1 MIRRAGWLSAVLT
14 AYLGAVAGL
23 AAEPYQV
30 GDVFQPPP
38 GSDQHGKAFE
48 VKSGD
53 FRAVLFDTPGESGDA
68 EPPKDPQWFDKN
80 RALLLVNIS
89 GFSGFK
95 RRIARGRMESKPF
108 RILVVEDAVA
118 AAKFPRQ
125 KGKFTVLRLDEKG
138 AITQIQFAAPGKE
151 LQDLFAPDAR

>member
-1 MIRRAGWLSAVLT
+1 MIRRAAWLSAVLT
-14 AYLGAVAGL
+14 VYLGAVTGL
-23 AAEPYQV
+23 GAEPYQV
-30 GDVFQPPP
+30 GDVFRPPP
-38 GSDQHGKAFE
+38 GSDQHGKAFD
-48 VKSGD
+48 VKPGD
-53 FRAVLFDTPGESGDA
+53 FHAVLFDTPGEGGDA

-108 RILVVEDAVA
+108 RMLVVEDADA
-118 AAKFPRQ
+118 AARFPRQ
-125 KGKFTVLRLDEKG
+125 KGKFTVLRLDDMG
-138 AITQIQFAAPGKE
+138 AITQIQYAAPGKE